1 MEIASRSSQVVNYLK
16 SICCIGVVS
25 IHTLSDRVMVNGQNL
40 LVESA
45 DWPVFLQ
52 IMHLLQA
59 VVVPSFFF
67 LSGFLFFLNFKEMS
81 WDFFLTKGRKR
92 VRSLLVPYIVGNI
105 VLLVVLYVAK
115 RVTGGTVATQ
125 SVNLSLRGWAFF
137 RAVFWCP
144 LANPVFWFLRDLMLV
159 MLVSPILCSLLLRLK
174 RVTLAVLGFLWLSTL
189 WPSGFAGFSAAS
201 FFFFTAG
208 AAFSLSGIDFVEFF
222 AEKRIGRWCTI
233 CYLLLFPIAF
243 YTDNAVVLNA
253 LIFFSMPVLVR
264 MVASVSRPA
273 DAKPVIGAAAA
284 FFIYAYHH
292 YPQIAVKTALCLW
305 IKPEHAVWNYVIF
318 FATVALV
325 CILLGLLYRVLARC
339 FRKWVWI
346 FVGR

>member
-1 MEIASRSSQVVNYLK
+1 MEISRRSSQVVNYLK

-59 VVVPSFFF
+59 VFVPSFFF

-92 VRSLLVPYIVGNI
+92 VRSLLMPYIVGNI

-115 RVTGGTVATQ
+115 RVTGGVWAAH
-125 SVNLSLRGWAFF
+125 SIDFSMPVWAFLK
-137 RAVFWCP
+137 AVFWRP
-144 LANPVFWFLRDLMLV
+144 SNPVFWFLRDLMLV
-159 MLVSPILCSLLLRLK
+159 MLVSPILCFLLLRPK
-174 RVTLAVLGFLWLSTL
+174 WITLAVLGFLWLSTL
-189 WPSGFAGFSAAS
+189 WPSGFSGFSAAS

-208 AAFSLSGIDFVEFF
+208 AAFSLSRVDFVEFF
-222 AEKRIGRWCTI
+222 TEKRIGRWCTI
-233 CYLLLFPIAF
+233 SYLLLFPIAF

-253 LIFFSMPVLVR
+253 LIFFSIPVLVR

-273 DAKPVIGAAAA
+273 DARPLIGAAAA

-292 YPQIAVKTALCLW
+292 YLQITLKALLYLW